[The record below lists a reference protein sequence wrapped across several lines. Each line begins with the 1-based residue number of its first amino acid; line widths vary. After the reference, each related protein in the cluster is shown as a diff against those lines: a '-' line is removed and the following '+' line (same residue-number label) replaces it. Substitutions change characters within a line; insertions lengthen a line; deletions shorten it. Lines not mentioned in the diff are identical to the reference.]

1 MPQVELMA
9 VPTDQNEL
17 RHHHSLGTHL
27 FQQSDFDL
35 QISPGRT
42 PP

>member
-1 MPQVELMA
+1 MPQVQLMA
-9 VPTDQNEL
+9 VPTDHNEL
-17 RHHHSLGTHL
+17 RHHRSPGTYL
-27 FQQSDFDL
+27 FQQSDFNL